1 MNRFDVAYLAAA
13 VPAAPFG
20 IFKFLT
26 DGRYRHALGERFGG
40 GTFHGT
46 GRPIWLHAA
55 SVGEVN
61 AARPLIEALRPDP
74 VVMTTLTQ
82 TGRERARGFEGPLDV
97 SYAPLDLSGF
107 VGRAFRRKRPRALI
121 LIEQE
126 FWPNLILGAA
136 AAGVPVIVANAKLG
150 KHSLAN
156 YQRLRHLLAPVV
168 GAIGLVLAQ
177 DERHAKRWEE
187 LGVPA
192 ERVSKVGNLKYDAP
206 VPAVDGAALRREL
219 GIEAGAPVIVGG
231 STHAPEEEWLL
242 AAYVELRK
250 ANPALR
256 LVLAPRYPARAGEVA
271 DLVAKAG
278 APCYKRSASA
288 PVSDAVVV
296 IDRLGEL
303 SRLYAV
309 AQAAFVGGTIAPR
322 GGHNLLEPLAFGV
335 PVVTGPDLANVRELA
350 DELRKRDALDV
361 VETRD
366 ALRDALARLL
376 AAPRGR
382 GERGR
387 EVVRAGAGS
396 VRRHADA
403 IRAFLSKER

>member
-1 MNRFDVAYLAAA
+1 MNRFDLAYLAAA

-20 IFKFLT
+20 LFKFLT

-40 GTFHGT
+40 ATFHGA
-46 GRPIWLHAA
+46 GQPIWLHAA

-61 AARPLIEALRPDP
+61 AARPLIEALRPER
-74 VVMTTLTQ
+74 VVVTTLTR
-82 TGRERARGFEGPLDV
+82 TGRDRAKALEGPIEV
-97 SYAPLDLSGF
+97 AYAPLDLSGF
-107 VGRAFRRKRPRALI
+107 VGRAFRRRRPKALI

-136 AAGVPVIVANAKLG
+136 SAGVPVIVANAKLG
-150 KHSLAN
+150 ENSLAR
-156 YQRLRHLLAPVV
+156 YRKAQHLFARVV

-177 DERHAKRWEE
+177 DERHAARWAE
-187 LGVPA
+187 LGVA
-192 ERVSKVGNLKYDAP
+192 ASRVRVVGNLKFDVPA
-206 VPAVDGAALRREL
+206 PAVDAAALRREL

-242 AAYVELRK
+242 GAYTALKRSK
-250 ANPALR
+250 PGLR
-256 LVLAPRYPARAGEVA
+256 LILAPRYPARGDEVA

-278 APCYKRSASA
+278 VPCYKRSAPA

-303 SRLYAV
+303 SKLYAA

-335 PVVTGPDLANVRELA
+335 PVVTGPDLENVRELA
-350 DELRKRDALDV
+350 DELRRRDALDIA
-361 VETRD
+361 ESRD
-366 ALRDALARLL
+366 ALRDALDRLL
-376 AAPRGR
+376 DAPRER

-387 EVVRAGAGS
+387 EVVKAGAGS

-403 IRAFLSKER
+403 IRAYLS